1 MSLLITLCI
10 ECLVVYLFI
19 YCGENVYYFTFFLSV
34 LDYYLVTIFFQF
46 AENEHLKAELERQMR
61 ELEKYVSV
69 PVHFVFDRCSYA
81 YFICVI
87 L

>member
-1 MSLLITLCI
+1 MFGC
-10 ECLVVYLFI
+10 LFI
-19 YCGENVYYFTFFLSV
+19 YLLWGECVLFYLLLSV